1 MSRGKYRYS
10 VLSRE
15 DFERGWRVQFERL
28 FKVDAGTGLPVWF
41 PHQVFRIHG
50 KFMFYIPSPIFMR
63 YHYVPFEEVL
73 SRYGE
78 EEFVVVGLEYLE
90 TDSEKVGLVFQLD
103 SEMSEEDLRYYI
115 DWQPFEFLMFG
126 RRDDWA
132 FVNSEGYNIMVLCA
146 SGELWEEF
154 SRVYPGVS
162 RSRLEEYLNHCPDD
176 YRRLFE
182 MNYLEG

>member
-1 MSRGKYRYS
+1 MESRKYRS
-10 VLSRE
+10 AFLSRL

-50 KFMFYIPSPIFMR
+50 KFMFYTPSHSFLSSDYAR
-63 YHYVPFEEVL
+63 FEEVL
-73 SRYGE
+73 SHYGE
-78 EEFVVVGLEYLE
+78 EEFVVIDIELLEANSERVGII
-90 TDSEKVGLVFQLD
+90 FQLGYD
-103 SEMSEEDLRYYI
+103 AYESLDI
-115 DWQPFEFLMFG
+115 DYLDWVPFEFLIFG

-132 FVNSEGYNIMVLCA
+132 FASSDGYNIMVLCA